1 MFVEYLGGK
10 MRSQDDYQSNTG
22 KRSVPRKKG
31 HAMRD
36 AFGDKKSKRRVSYS
50 ELKRVAV
57 TSPNNASY
65 D

>member
-1 MFVEYLGGK
+1 
-10 MRSQDDYQSNTG
+10 
-22 KRSVPRKKG
+22 
-31 HAMRD
+31 MRD